1 MSEEQKQEEKQSR
14 KAKVQKGKL
23 LKNIKYK
30 GKYFTIGEEIEVDA
44 KDVESF
50 IKAGIIVGD

>member
-1 MSEEQKQEEKQSR
+1 MSEEKQRKPKIQKY
-14 KAKVQKGKL
+14 KL

-30 GKYFTIGEEIEVDA
+30 TDRFKIGEEIDVDA

-50 IKAGIIVGD
+50 IKAGIIAGD